1 MITMKFIKLAAVPA
15 IALAAGLGLTA
26 CGSLK
31 SAPAVT
37 HTVTAVPTAV
47 TPTATPAPTTPA
59 PTTPAPTTPA
69 PTMPVPAP
77 ATTVY
82 VPEQPPAPT
91 LTDCGGDVYAGADT
105 SCPFALN
112 VEANYTGAGADYAY
126 SPVTGQSYTMNC
138 DGGAGA
144 LDTVTCTGGDNALV
158 EFTG

>member
-1 MITMKFIKLAAVPA
+1 MITMKLIKFAAVPA
-15 IALAAGLGLTA
+15 IVLAAGLGLTA
-26 CGSLK
+26 CGSLT

-37 HTVTAVPTAV
+37 HTAPAASAAAG

-59 PTTPAPTTPA
+59 PTTPAP
-69 PTMPVPAP
+69 AP

-82 VPEQPPAPT
+82 VPAPAPAPAEPT

-112 VEANYTGAGADYAY
+112 VEADYTGAGADYAY

-144 LDTVTCTGGDNALV
+144 LDTVTCTGGNNALV

>member
-1 MITMKFIKLAAVPA
+1 MITMKLIKLAAIPA
-15 IALAAGLGLTA
+15 ITLAAGLGLTA

-31 SAPAVT
+31 SAPPVT
-37 HTVTAVPTAV
+37 HTVTAAPAAAL

-59 PTTPAPTTPA
+59 PTTPAPA
-69 PTMPVPAP
+69 PVK
-77 ATTVY
+77 TVY
-82 VPEQPPAPT
+82 VPVQGPAPAAPA

-112 VEANYTGAGADYAY
+112 VEADYTGAGADYAY
-126 SPVTGQSYTMNC
+126 SPTTGLSYTMNC

-144 LDTVTCTGGDNALV
+144 RGTVTCTGGDNALV

>member
-1 MITMKFIKLAAVPA
+1 MITMKLIKLAAVPA

-31 SAPAVT
+31 SSPAVT
-37 HTVTAVPTAV
+37 HTVSGAPAAAL
-47 TPTATPAPTTPA
+47 TPTATPAPTTRA
-59 PTTPAPTTPA
+59 PTTPAP
-69 PTMPVPAP
+69 AP
-77 ATTVY
+77 AKTVY
-82 VPEQPPAPT
+82 VPVQAPAPAAPA

-112 VEANYTGAGADYAY
+112 VEADYTGAGADYAY
-126 SPVTGQSYTMNC
+126 SPVTGLSYTMNC

>member
-1 MITMKFIKLAAVPA
+1 MITMKLIKLAAVPV
-15 IALAAGLGLTA
+15 IALATGLGLTA

-37 HTVTAVPTAV
+37 HTVTGAPAAAL

-59 PTTPAPTTPA
+59 PTTPAP
-69 PTMPVPAP
+69 AP
-77 ATTVY
+77 AKTVY
-82 VPEQPPAPT
+82 VPVQAPAPAAPA

-112 VEANYTGAGADYAY
+112 VEADYTGAGADYAY
-126 SPVTGQSYTMNC
+126 SPATGLSYTMNC

>member
-1 MITMKFIKLAAVPA
+1 
-15 IALAAGLGLTA
+15 LAAGLGLAA

-37 HTVTAVPTAV
+37 HTVTGAPAAAL

-59 PTTPAPTTPA
+59 PTTPAPA
-69 PTMPVPAP
+69 PTK
-77 ATTVY
+77 TVY
-82 VPEQPPAPT
+82 VPVQAPAPAKT
-91 LTDCGGDVYAGADT
+91 VYVPVQAPAPAAPALTDCGGDVYAGADT

-112 VEANYTGAGADYAY
+112 VEADYTGAGADYAY
-126 SPVTGQSYTMNC
+126 SPVTGLSYTMNC

>member
-1 MITMKFIKLAAVPA
+1 
-15 IALAAGLGLTA
+15 
-26 CGSLK
+26 
-31 SAPAVT
+31 
-37 HTVTAVPTAV
+37 
-47 TPTATPAPTTPA
+47 
-59 PTTPAPTTPA
+59 
-69 PTMPVPAP
+69 
-77 ATTVY
+77 VY